1 MNQWTVR
8 ALLAVVGAIFL
19 AALGRQLA
27 FPQTQSALP
36 QTKSDRIEK
45 TPAFRRTFPLTKFY
59 DTPNPLP
66 SKSPGDLIRSEEFDE
81 YQLPEGVQAVR
92 ILYHSRSATGHDV
105 ASSGVVLYPE
115 GKAPAGGWPVIAWAH
130 ALNGVARQCAPSL
143 ARNVQHGPF
152 LAMYV
157 SLGYAVVAP
166 DYTGLGTNFRSSNS
180 DVPSNATD
188 VIYSLPA
195 ARAAMPQLNSRWVA
209 IGIGQG
215 GPVAVGIAELEH
227 EIRDPNYLGSIAI
240 SGLDDVQEHYSPSGA
255 HATYEMPLFLAYGI
269 KTVYPEFDVK
279 DILTEKAQALY
290 PRVEQACG
298 DPGAEAKL
306 SPAEMLKPGWASNKF
321 VTQYFSRNTPGQ
333 KPAQG
338 PIFVLSSELD
348 PSLPIGWTAQVVSR
362 MCKLGDRVQFE
373 RYPQSDTGS
382 IFGDSVRD
390 QIAWMQ
396 ARFAGRPA
404 ASNCSAQH

>member
-1 MNQWTVR
+1 LNQWTGR
-8 ALLAVVGAIFL
+8 ALLAAGTVFL
-19 AALGRQLA
+19 LTLGGPSA
-27 FPQTQSALP
+27 FPQT
-36 QTKSDRIEK
+36 KSERVEK
-45 TPAFRRTFPLTKFY
+45 IPASRRAFPLTKFY

-66 SKSPGDLIRSEEFDE
+66 AKPPGDLIRSEEFDE

-105 ASSGVVLYPE
+105 ATSGVVLYPE

-166 DYTGLGTNFRSSNS
+166 DYTGLGTNFRSAYS

-195 ARAAMPQLNSRWVA
+195 ARAVVPQLNSRWVA

-240 SGLDDVQEHYSPSGA
+240 SGLDDVQEHYSPSGG
-255 HATYEMPLFLAYGI
+255 HAIYEMPLFLAYGI
-269 KTVYPEFDVK
+269 KTIYPGFEVK
-279 DILTEKAQALY
+279 EILTDGAIALY

-298 DPGAEAKL
+298 DPGAELKL
-306 SPAEMLKPGWASNKF
+306 SPVEMLKPGWASNKF

-348 PSLPIGWTAQVVSR
+348 PSLPIGWTAQVVAR

-396 ARFAGRPA
+396 ARFAGRPVV
-404 ASNCSAQH
+404 SNCSAQH